1 MKVSLNTIRSYQ
13 QRYKW
18 SDEPAPHGADAL
30 AVRIGAQLGA
40 IEETTSIGAF
50 YKGIVIARVVSCQDH
65 PDADRLHVCLLDDGG
80 VVQGVDRD
88 EHGYV
93 QVVCGAPNV
102 REGLLVAW
110 LPPGTVVP
118 ESYASEPFELSARP
132 LRGVVSNGM
141 LASPRE
147 LSIGDSHEGIL
158 EIDED
163 IAPGTDFAAHFGLA
177 DDVIFDIENKMFT
190 HRPDCFGLLGIC
202 REIAGIQDMAFKSPD
217 WYRTDAPVPSAGAS
231 VLPLTVRNDV
241 PELVPRFTAIP
252 VAGVT
257 IAPSPV
263 WLQVELSKVGLRPI
277 NNIVDLT
284 NYLMLLTGQPLHA
297 YDYDKV
303 KALSDGEAASIVV
316 RHPEPGERIAL
327 LNGKTVEP
335 RAEAIMIASDK
346 QLIGVGGIMGG
357 ADTEVDETTRNIII
371 EAANFD
377 MYSVRRTSMAHGLFT
392 DAVTRFNKGQ
402 SPLQTRAV
410 LAKMVADVLAMAGG
424 EVAGALIDDVH
435 LDESSLSRNAV
446 HPPVNLTT
454 LFVNQRLGFK
464 LTAEAMSQLLTNV
477 EFDVVMGN
485 DDSLQV
491 TAPFWR
497 TDIEIAED
505 VVEEIGRLYGFDSL
519 PLELPSRPA
528 RPVMRDAMI
537 GLKQRLRDA
546 LEMSGAN
553 EVLSYS
559 FVHGDLMT
567 KAGQDT
573 GRAFKLSNAL
583 SPELQ
588 FYRLSLLPSL
598 LDKLRPNVKQ
608 GYDAFAL
615 YEIGK
620 VHDTTAIDDGDGVP
634 VERNVLELAYT
645 AGDKHVAGGAAY
657 YQTKYMLDW
666 LMDRFDLKLEYT
678 SLQTDVESL
687 DDQWTQPYDPARSA
701 VVRSADGTVIAVVGE
716 LRPQVVSRFK
726 LSRLTSAFTL
736 DIDALLVQTS
746 GFGSR
751 YKPLSKY
758 PKTEQDL
765 SLRLPADVSYRQVH
779 ELAAAELDR
788 IKPLDSLVTLGALDI
803 YQRPEDTD
811 HRQITLRITVTSY
824 DKTLRDQEVSAMLDA
839 VAIEAERQ
847 LSAERL

>member
-40 IEETTSIGAF
+40 IEETTSIGAY

-88 EHGYV
+88 EDGYV

-158 EIDED
+158 EIDEQ

-217 WYRTDAPVPSAGAS
+217 WYRSDAAVPAQVPTS
-231 VLPLTVRNDV
+231 LPLTVRNEI
-241 PELVPRFTAIP
+241 PQLVPRFTAISM
-252 VAGVT
+252 ADVT
-257 IAPSPV
+257 VAPSPV

-277 NNIVDLT
+277 NNVVDLT

-316 RHPEPGERIAL
+316 RHPEPGEQIAL

-357 ADTEVDETTRNIII
+357 ADTEVDDTTRNIII

-377 MYSVRRTSMAHGLFT
+377 MYSVRRTSMSHGLFT

-402 SPLQTRAV
+402 SPLQTRTV
-410 LAKMVADVLAMAGG
+410 LAKMVHDVMDIAGG
-424 EVAGALIDDVH
+424 TVASPLVDDNH
-435 LDESSLSRNAV
+435 LSTELLARNSI
-446 HPPVNLTT
+446 HPPVTVTSGFINE
-454 LFVNQRLGFK
+454 RLGLA
-464 LTAEAMSQLLTNV
+464 LTSEAIAQLLTNV
-477 EFDVVMGN
+477 EFDVVMDGS
-485 DDSLQV
+485 SLTA

-505 VVEEIGRLYGFDSL
+505 IVEEVGRLYGFDKL
-519 PLELPSRPA
+519 PIELPQRPA
-528 RPVMRDAMI
+528 RPVVRNAMI
-537 GLKQRLRDA
+537 DLKQRLRDELA
-546 LEMSGAN
+546 CAGAN

-559 FVHGDLMT
+559 FVHGDLFD
-567 KAGQDT
+567 KAGQDAA
-573 GRAFKLSNAL
+573 RAYKLSNAL
-583 SPELQ
+583 SPDLQ
-588 FYRLSLLPSL
+588 YYRLSLLPSL
-598 LDKLRPNVKQ
+598 LDKVRPNVKLGHDQ
-608 GYDAFAL
+608 FML
-615 YEIGK
+615 YEIGRT
-620 VHDTTAIDDGDGVP
+620 HDVTDTDEAGLPG
-634 VERNVLELAYT
+634 ERTVLEAVFT
-645 AGDKHVAGGAAY
+645 ADEKHAGGAAY
-657 YQTKYMLDW
+657 YQARALVDW
-666 LMDRFDLKLEYT
+666 LVGRFGITLEYE
-678 SLQTDVESL
+678 QL
-687 DDQWTQPYDPARSA
+687 DAGEGTGSDQLSRPYDPARSA
-701 VVRSADGTVIAVVGE
+701 VVRTADGAVLGIVGE
-716 LRPQVVSRFK
+716 LRPSVIKRFK
-726 LSRLTSAFTL
+726 LSRRTAAFSL
-736 DIDALLVQTS
+736 DADALLATTLRYQTA
-746 GFGSR
+746 
-751 YKPLSKY
+751 YVPLSKY
-758 PKTEQDL
+758 PKVEQDL
-765 SLRLPADVSYRQVH
+765 SLRVPNDVTYRQVYD
-779 ELAAAELDR
+779 LAVSHLER
-788 IKPLDSLVTLGALDI
+788 SKPLDSTVSVRALDI
-803 YQRPEDTD
+803 YRREDD
-811 HRQITLRITVTSY
+811 AEARQITIRVTVNSY
-824 DKTLRDQEVSAMLDA
+824 DKTLRDQEVAALLDG
-839 VAIEAERQ
+839 VAEVAQGQ
-847 LSAERL
+847 LSTVRL